1 MKLRQNFYGNYGVS
15 PYAHQAKILRYP
27 LNRNFVF
34 FIGPKFIFIVLGKN
48 VFLNLIAMGAY
59 GETSVALTYR
69 SSVRKM
75 KIYKVKEIQI

>member
-1 MKLRQNFYGNYGVS
+1 CGV
-15 PYAHQAKILRYP
+15 PPHCHQAKILKYP
-27 LNRNFVF
+27 LNGNFVF